1 MVMQEFMNQI
11 KEDNNMNTWSQL
23 SWTKKMKMIDSWTI
37 IIIISN
43 WFHIVG
49 IGLLLF
55 PKDQSDAFKS
65 NIEFF
70 MGMGTFLIWLS
81 LLKYFQYSQDFYILP
96 ATMLGAGSIIFASL
110 VSAIPIIVGVSFF
123 CMTEF
128 SFLSR
133 FATLD

>member
-65 NIEFF
+65 TIELF

-81 LLKYFQYSQDFYILP
+81 VLKYF
-96 ATMLGAGSIIFASL
+96 
-110 VSAIPIIVGVSFF
+110 
-123 CMTEF
+123 
-128 SFLSR
+128 
-133 FATLD
+133 